1 MVFMTQFSKFKM
13 YSLGFISVICLYI
26 YIIISLNTI
35 ALSILKSRKAKIEL
49 IFFDNKQN
57 VDAKK

>member
-1 MVFMTQFSKFKM
+1 MTQFSKFKM